1 MKEQGEGTA
10 YQAKGV
16 PCAKLK
22 ENVIPTSKE
31 LKQVGLEETQG
42 AWSFAHNVFAGP
54 TKEWFLYPQI
64 ARNCWHVKAEKTQ
77 CREKSAQD
85 DILERH
91 QC

>member
-16 PCAKLK
+16 SCAKLK
-22 ENVIPTSKE
+22 KNVIPTSKE

-54 TKEWFLYPQI
+54 TKE
-64 ARNCWHVKAEKTQ
+64 
-77 CREKSAQD
+77 
-85 DILERH
+85 
-91 QC
+91 